1 MEEHLNGCRTCADKF
16 AALRDFDFAAI
27 AESPKPSPGRAL
39 GDGLRSAGE
48 RLWRLLAGSSPE
60 SADALEDLLPWR
72 RPEVAFQSRSDASG
86 STTGIPNP
94 ERGTPEAL
102 LAVVE
107 GDDAGPVYPV
117 FRGENRIGRSREC
130 EVRIESDALARVEAT
145 LAVTNGRF
153 ELSVAHERA
162 ALRVNGEPVRS
173 ARLQDGDLLEIGG
186 RRLRMRRVG
195 AESEED
201 APVGA

>member
-27 AESPKPSPGRAL
+27 AEAPKPSPGRAL

-72 RPEVAFQSRSDASG
+72 RPEVVFQSRSDASG
-86 STTGIPNP
+86 STTGFPNP
-94 ERGTPEAL
+94 ERGAPEAL

-107 GDDAGPVYPV
+107 GDDTGPVYSV
-117 FRGENRIGRSREC
+117 FRGENRIGRAREC

-145 LAVTNGRF
+145 LTVTNGRF

-162 ALRVNGEPVRS
+162 ALRVNGEPTRS

-195 AESEED
+195 AESEDD